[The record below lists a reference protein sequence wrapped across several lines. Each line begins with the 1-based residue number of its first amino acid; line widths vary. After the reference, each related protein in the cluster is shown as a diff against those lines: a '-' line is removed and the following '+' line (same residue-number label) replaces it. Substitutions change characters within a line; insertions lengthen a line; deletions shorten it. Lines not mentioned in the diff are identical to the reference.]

1 MLFNFF
7 SLSQESFK
15 QTERVRQ
22 AENKVSQNVLQDI
35 IENKNR
41 RNPNKSIEI
50 NENVLNVNEMAKQI
64 SGKLASFSKENVIK
78 EGNPKNN
85 KMLQKTIGEI
95 LIILFLYST
104 LDNLMSSYVIKS
116 LDIEIYVNVYNYIL

>member
-64 SGKLASFSKENVIK
+64 SGKLAFFQK
-78 EGNPKNN
+78 
-85 KMLQKTIGEI
+85 KM
-95 LIILFLYST
+95 
-104 LDNLMSSYVIKS
+104 
-116 LDIEIYVNVYNYIL
+116 